1 MFMRRFINPNIV
13 FGVIMV
19 YFMSCHGFAP
29 IASTARAQTSK
40 QKRIK
45 SENQRST
52 GYEELLRVEVLL
64 LSPIVSEMDNTLK
77 VLHGQ
82 YHGQIMFWQHV
93 VEELPTSDPLRNRM
107 QELINQAQ
115 TIFIPITDYADF
127 LGKQQ
132 QIFEKVL
139 ANEELQSK
147 ESSEIDY
154 VRLAMLIHLREKLGY
169 YEIAAQGI
177 LNELYQI
184 MSERWGASSSE
195 IFTRISAFNKL
206 RHAQIAEYFE
216 ARKKFDR
223 INELLQSIER
233 PLNFGLRIGLSVNL
247 AVSRDLAGEL
257 AGSLRQSNISVGPS
271 GSDLT
276 RAISWEFEQI
286 ARWRVRELAALDAVI
301 SRSHEDSLWSIL
313 FVPPMQDDLPD
324 SNQDQLSAQA
334 LMARRLVR
342 SLETMRPALEEVARI
357 LTERNRILDMIPLL
371 RTEEFVHLREQIILQ
386 NGMLLRLSEII
397 SSIARIGK
405 SADDV
410 IRDSRAS
417 ALYEELGFL
426 KEELL
431 AVETILLYELRASP
445 NQSALS
451 SDSRW
456 PQIIEW
462 LTAEDRWVK
471 DWLTISTNWKAAVDE
486 FKFYR
491 HDLLGRY
498 VDTLKDLKE
507 SIRNLRIT
515 SGLPVDPTTQR
526 FLNFIEKFINER
538 LYSTE
543 LVLVNR
549 GRMATAEEADP
560 LYAHLFG
567 VQPDFFWHAHFGQGL
582 AYHDLER
589 FIAQK
594 NRIVDNLGTLFRKW
608 AFDLQEQALRVL
620 QIVNDFGIVRDL
632 GRNPNGLVI
641 VFGSGEKQFILEGLA
656 NSPVPTLRQISSAQQ
671 VSDNWSAIEQM
682 FLAILSP
689 RSSHAGVRE
698 NLGNAYINLKNNYS
712 VRTHAMNIV
721 NQMEKNK
728 WTHITC
734 FAGMVGG
741 ILSTPL
747 TGPAGPTVAF
757 GFAVADVVQAEV
769 DILIGTART
778 LTVSM
783 NPAQK
788 KNLNKAIDRL
798 EFWYSIGKVWEGI
811 KAISASFSKVK
822 EAKEGLAKI
831 KDYKDANRAVQELK
845 AETAEKILNA
855 TKQKKYWVKEAR
867 DALKQVSEHAKHY
880 SKEDKKIFQR
890 LWENASK
897 RIIEIDEF
905 IKTKKLT
912 VAKAIEYRDAIKAGT
927 EELPEGASKTIS
939 ATTRFLENLVNMASN
954 APTAAGVGEGIGA
967 ELATLRTGGKADRT
981 PTKIGRDVSGKS
993 VKRGKITEP
1002 APPTPTAVGKGQTAA
1017 KKPGKDK
1024 KVKKSIKAFF
1034 IDPKG
1039 WKLQVGQSKSFSA
1052 TVVYSDD
1059 KTAAVTEDTEWDY
1072 SGIKSNTFKNN
1083 TFEAKESGT
1092 FWITAK
1098 YGGLF
1103 DEAKITVMKSIP
1115 PKAVISCNPCK
1126 GKVPLKLTL
1135 TGTGSTGDKPLKYS
1149 WKLGDGASREG
1160 PTVPSYLYEK
1170 PKIYT
1175 VSLTVTDKR
1184 GRQSTATK
1192 KINAAPLEGVGI
1204 SIKDFVIEPNK
1215 VNRAETVPI
1224 KAVLHVA
1231 GLPDKIS
1238 AKGSVSIKVQNKL
1251 LMEKPLDLKSTT
1263 YPFGANYDVPSSAKA
1278 GKYNVT
1284 VTAQMDLPELD
1295 EFAGIEK
1302 HHTVTK
1308 PGSFIVKDPFI
1319 GKWVGTLHD
1328 VTTEEDRKE
1337 PPEPLEFKVERL
1349 GQQSIRVLVLKTG
1362 EKERVF
1368 TLEGNKTHYSF
1379 KEEKLE
1385 KDSGHTVMEDERITL
1400 TFEGDKVSGK
1410 VNWSE
1415 ITYEVEEGEKKEYSR
1430 YWAVLNIQAERVDY
1444 PEVKP

>member
-1 MFMRRFINPNIV
+1 MFMKRFINPNTIFAV
-13 FGVIMV
+13 LIF
-19 YFMSCHGFAP
+19 YFMPCHGFAP
-29 IASTARAQTSK
+29 IASTARAQTSM

-64 LSPIVSEMDNTLK
+64 LSPIVSEMDNTLR

-82 YHGQIMFWQHV
+82 YHEQIMLWQQV
-93 VEELPTSDPLRNRM
+93 VDELPTSDPLRNRM
-107 QELINQAQ
+107 QELISQAQ
-115 TIFIPITDYADF
+115 TIFIPITDYAEF
-127 LGKQQ
+127 LDKQQ
-132 QIFEKVL
+132 QIVKKVL
-139 ANEELQSK
+139 ANEELQSN
-147 ESSEIDY
+147 ESSGIDY

-169 YEIAAQGI
+169 YEIASQVI

-184 MSERWGASSSE
+184 MSELWGASSRE
-195 IFTRISAFNKL
+195 KFKQISTFNKL
-206 RHAQIAEYFE
+206 RKAQITEYFE

-233 PLNFGLRIGLSVNL
+233 PLNFGLRMGLSVNL

-276 RAISWEFEQI
+276 RAISSELEQI

-313 FVPPMQDDLPD
+313 FVPPMKDGLPD
-324 SNQDQLSAQA
+324 RNQDQLRAQE
-334 LMARRLVR
+334 LMARRLVQ
-342 SLETMRPALEEVARI
+342 SLETMLPAIEEVARI
-357 LTERNRILDMIPLL
+357 LSERNRVLDMIPLL
-371 RTEEFVHLREQIILQ
+371 RTEQFVHLREQIILQ
-386 NGMLLRLSEII
+386 NGILSRLKEII
-397 SSIARIGK
+397 SSIARVGK
-405 SADDV
+405 SADEV
-410 IRDSRAS
+410 INDFRAS

-431 AVETILLYELRASP
+431 AVEAILLYELRASP

-486 FKFYR
+486 FKLYR
-491 HDLLGRY
+491 HDLVGRY
-498 VDTLKDLKE
+498 VDTLKDLRE

-538 LYSTE
+538 LDSTE

-549 GRMATAEEADP
+549 GKMVTAEEADP

-594 NRIVDNLGTLFRKW
+594 NRIVDNLSTLFKKW

-641 VFGSGEKQFILEGLA
+641 VFGSGEEQFILEGLA
-656 NSPVPTLRQISSAQQ
+656 KSPAPTLRQIPSAQQ
-671 VSDNWSAIEQM
+671 VSDHWSAMEQT

-689 RSSHAGVRE
+689 RSAHAGAWE

-734 FAGMVGG
+734 FTGMVGG

-757 GFAVADVVQAEV
+757 SFAVVDVVQAEV

-778 LTVSM
+778 LAVSM

-798 EFWYSIGKVWEGI
+798 ETWYSIGKVWEGI
-811 KAISASFSKVK
+811 KAISESFSKVK
-822 EAKEGLAKI
+822 KAKEGLAKI
-831 KDYKDANRAVQELK
+831 KEYKDANRAVQELQ
-845 AETAEKILNA
+845 AETAEEIAKA
-855 TKQKKYWVKEAR
+855 TKDKKYWLKEAS
-867 DALKQVSEHAKHY
+867 DALKQVSEQAKHY
-880 SKEDKKIFQR
+880 SKTDKKIFQG

-897 RIIEIDEF
+897 RIIEIDEL

-912 VAKAIEYRDAIKAGT
+912 VAKAIEHRDALKAAI

-939 ATTRFLENLVNMASN
+939 ATTRLLENLVNATSN

-981 PTKIGRDVSGKS
+981 PIKIGRDVPGKS
-993 VKRGKITEP
+993 GKRGKITEP
-1002 APPTPTAVGKGQTAA
+1002 GTPTPSAVGTGQTAA
-1017 KKPGKDK
+1017 KKPGKDE
-1024 KVKKSIKAFF
+1024 KVKKTIKVFF

-1039 WKLQVGQSKSFSA
+1039 WKLQIGQSKSFTA

-1059 KTAAVTEDTEWDY
+1059 KTATVTEDIEWDY

-1098 YGGLF
+1098 YRGLF
-1103 DEAKITVMKSIP
+1103 DEAKITVIKSVP

-1126 GKVPLKLTL
+1126 GKVPLKVNL
-1135 TGTGSTGDKPLKYS
+1135 TGTGSTGDKPIKYS

-1160 PTVPSYLYEK
+1160 PTVSSYLYEK

-1184 GRQSTATK
+1184 GRQSTVTK
-1192 KINAAPLEGVGI
+1192 KIEADAIEGLGL
-1204 SIKDFVIEPNK
+1204 SITDLVIDPNK
-1215 VNRAETVPI
+1215 VNRGETVPI
-1224 KAVLHVA
+1224 KAILHVA
-1231 GLPDKIS
+1231 GLPDKVS
-1238 AKGSVSIKVQNKL
+1238 AKGEVTIKVQNKVL
-1251 LMEKPLDLKSTT
+1251 LEKPLDLKTST
-1263 YPFGANYDVPSSAKA
+1263 YPFGANYDVPLNAKA

-1284 VTAQMDLPELD
+1284 VAAEMDLPELKV
-1295 EFAGIEK
+1295 FTGIEK
-1302 HHTVTK
+1302 HHTTTK

-1319 GKWVGTLHD
+1319 GKWKGTRD
-1328 VTTEEDRKE
+1328 DITDEEDRRE
-1337 PPEPLEFKVERL
+1337 PPEPIEFQVVRLGESKIKVHVPGERERTLDLKGTKAHSKFRQEKRGDGPNETIVEEEVINVEFK
-1349 GQQSIRVLVLKTG
+1349 GDRVTG
-1362 EKERVF
+1362 KA
-1368 TLEGNKTHYSF
+1368 
-1379 KEEKLE
+1379 
-1385 KDSGHTVMEDERITL
+1385 
-1400 TFEGDKVSGK
+1400 
-1410 VNWSE
+1410 NWSE
-1415 ITYEVEEGEKKEYSR
+1415 TTYEVEDWKKKMTFR
-1430 YWAVLNIQAERVDY
+1430 LWGVFIIDAKRVEY
-1444 PEVKP
+1444 PEAHP